1 MIASQLVGF
10 ESLLTATSSPG
21 ALINRKLLRDQA
33 DQYQAIT
40 SAASDL
46 MWVQNLLVQNGI
58 CPPPQLHVL

>member
-21 ALINRKLLRDQA
+21 ALTNRKLLRDQA
-33 DQYQAIT
+33 EYQAIT